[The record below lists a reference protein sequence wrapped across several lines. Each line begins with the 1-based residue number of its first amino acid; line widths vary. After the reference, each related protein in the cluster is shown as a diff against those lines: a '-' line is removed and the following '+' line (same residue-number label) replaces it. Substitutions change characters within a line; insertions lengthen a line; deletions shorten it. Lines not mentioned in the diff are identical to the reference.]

1 MELLFK
7 VNLKLCE
14 NGKIREKDEKEGEW
28 HKDQGVH
35 TQGGSYRAE
44 KRVCVSAW
52 GGAVIG
58 QQLALSGGLER
69 VMLKKTFRMTY

>member
-1 MELLFK
+1 MK
-7 VNLKLCE
+7 KR
-14 NGKIREKDEKEGEW
+14 REKDEKGEN
-28 HKDQGVH
+28 DIRIRAY
-35 TQGGSYRAE
+35 TPRGGSSRAE
-44 KRVCVSAW
+44 KPVCVCVSAW